1 MNYYD
6 CPNYLSEQY
15 TGTGG
20 TGSQFKHL
28 SAKDLSAGLGV
39 LQFLETGKI
48 PGRRKGTDKDSRHLK
63 GVYRVRVV
71 MPE

>member
-1 MNYYD
+1 M
-6 CPNYLSEQY
+6 
-15 TGTGG
+15 
-20 TGSQFKHL
+20 GSQFKHL
-28 SAKDLSAGLGV
+28 SAKDLSAGLGL
-39 LQFLETGKI
+39 LQFLGTGKI